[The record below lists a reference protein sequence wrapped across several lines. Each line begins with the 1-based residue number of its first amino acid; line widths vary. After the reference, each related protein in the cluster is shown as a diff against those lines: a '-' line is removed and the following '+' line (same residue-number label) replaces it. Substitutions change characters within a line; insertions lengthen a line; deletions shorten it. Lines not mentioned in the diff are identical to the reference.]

1 MKKTTTKHFN
11 LTSSRSKILRHL
23 LHTAEAPT
31 YFDMRNLIRGDLRGI
46 IRSLINAGMVSSFVN
61 RRDVFY
67 RLTYRG
73 YLLAQAID
81 PKTLA
86 LKPGE
91 DIPDSTDITDE
102 CRYNWRNL
110 WVFQIIG
117 SGARIARDNVK
128 PITGE
133 SRDSTIIAQ
142 KSDQETKAA

>member
-1 MKKTTTKHFN
+1 MKAANFKLTKC
-11 LTSSRSKILRHL
+11 RARILLHL
-23 LHTAEAPT
+23 LNVSEAPT
-31 YFDMRNLIRGDLRGI
+31 YYQMRGLITGDLRGI
-46 IRSLINAGMVSSFVN
+46 IRSLVLAGMVCSFVE

-86 LKPGE
+86 LRPGE

-117 SGARIARDNVK
+117 SGARKARDNVK
-128 PITGE
+128 PITRCG
-133 SRDSTIIAQ
+133 RDSAKIARE
-142 KSDQETKAA
+142 SDKESEAA